1 MSKEAGK
8 ERLLAVAKL
17 FMEETDE
24 EVGLTTGAIIEL
36 LEENGISAERK
47 AIYRDIAALRDAGM
61 DIRKYER
68 SPVEFALATR
78 QFSHTELL
86 LLVDA
91 VQGSKFITK
100 RQSDSLVKSI
110 KTLGSKRQAR
120 GLDKRIFVGGRVKS
134 QNDSVFRNVDVIQ
147 EAIAAKRKLRFFY
160 ASYDCAKQLKLRHN
174 GQAYEQTPVQ
184 LLYVDGFYYL
194 VCYSDKYDDFANYRV
209 DRMCRIMVTESR
221 AVRNARIATFDAEE
235 YEQRVFGMFS
245 GSSVSVSLLVEE
257 RVMNA
262 VVDRFGKDVQ
272 VGDLGDGRARVS
284 VPVMETPVFYGW
296 VAQFNGQVVIEQ
308 PRQVRDRFAGY
319 LRDMLAAYES

>member
-1 MSKEAGK
+1 MPKEAGK
-8 ERLLAVAKL
+8 ERLLALAKL

-24 EVGLTTGAIIEL
+24 EVGLTTSAIIEL
-36 LEENGISAERK
+36 LQEKGIAAERK
-47 AIYRDIAALRDAGM
+47 AIYRDIAALREAGM

-68 SPVEFALATR
+68 APVEFALASR
-78 QFSHTELL
+78 QFSRTELL

-100 RQSDSLVKSI
+100 RQSDILVKSI
-110 KTLGSKRQAR
+110 KTLGSKRQTR
-120 GLDKRIFVGGRVKS
+120 SLDKRVFVGGRVKS

-147 EAIAAKRKLRFFY
+147 DAIAAKRKLRFCY
-160 ASYDCAKQLKLRHN
+160 ASYDCSKQLKLRHD

-194 VCYSDKYDDFANYRV
+194 ICYSDKYDDFANYRV
-209 DRMCRIMVTESR
+209 DRMCRIIVTDAR
-221 AVRNARIATFDAEE
+221 AVRNARIATFNAEE
-235 YEQRVFGMFS
+235 YEQRVFGMFT
-245 GSSVSVSLLVEE
+245 GSSVSVSLLVDE

-262 VVDRFGKDVQ
+262 VIDRFGKDVQ
-272 VGDLGDGRARVS
+272 VEDLGNGRARVS

-308 PRQVRDRFAGY
+308 PKPVRDQFANY
-319 LRDMLAAYES
+319 LRDMLTAYES